1 MFHLQFSP
9 RIVSFLSHFQT
20 KAILN
25 VYKYA
30 TSFSV
35 EVELLTSELLDA
47 INIWAHFKW
56 NLRPENN
63 NAW

>member
-47 INIWAHFKW
+47 INIWAHFK
-56 NLRPENN
+56 
-63 NAW
+63 